1 MSARY
6 LTIDELLQRM
16 DEPYKS
22 GCQNL
27 FAEHRNLFQTARS
40 SSNNHQAWTGG
51 YIDHLHEVMNIAV
64 VFYNTLNKLRPLP
77 FPLSDALVVLFVHD
91 LEKPWAYTQVEG
103 TWRRNDEFRS
113 KEDTHAFRLKKL
125 GEYGLQLPTY
135 IERAIF
141 FAEGELH
148 HYSNRERAMSP
159 LAAFC
164 NICDVTS
171 ARLWHDRP
179 LKQGDS
185 CIGTGQFRT

>member
-1 MSARY
+1 MSSRY
-6 LTIDELLQRM
+6 LTIDELLEKM

-27 FAEHRNLFQTARS
+27 LAEHRNLFQTARGS
-40 SSNNHQAWTGG
+40 SHNHQAWTGG
-51 YIDHLHEVMNIAV
+51 YIDHLHEAMNLAV
-64 VFYNTLNKLRPLP
+64 VFYETLSQLRPLP
-77 FPLSDALVVLFVHD
+77 FSVSDALVVLFVHD
-91 LEKPWAYTQVEG
+91 LEKPWAYTQIEG
-103 TWRRNDEFRS
+103 TWQRNNEFRS

-125 GEYGLQLPTY
+125 AEYGLQLPTH

-148 HYSNRERAMSP
+148 YYSNRERAMSP

-164 NICDVTS
+164 NVCDVAS

-179 LKQGDS
+179 LEQGDS
-185 CIGTGQFRT
+185 WIGARRFRT